1 MQDLIQDIRYAVR
14 TLLQAPVFAFVAVLT
29 LALGIGANS
38 AIFSVVNSVII
49 APLPYEAPERLMY
62 ITSAFPTL
70 DFNQF
75 WMSQPEYME
84 YRELNQSFEDMGAY
98 TTGEVS
104 LTGGES
110 PIRINAAFTTHS
122 FLATLG
128 VDAARGRYYTA
139 EEDSPEGDAVAA
151 VAWELWQRA
160 FGGRED
166 LVGSTILVDG
176 EPRTVVGIMPPDF
189 DILDN
194 GAEVWIPLGLDPV
207 NRRPRGNH
215 FLYTVGRLRPD
226 VSQDQAQ
233 AELETL
239 LATWRERVPEGHIP
253 SIDNHR
259 LQMEP
264 LQEEAIGEVRP
275 VMLML
280 GGVVLFVLLIG
291 CANVANLLLARGESR
306 QKEIAIRTAIGAGRG
321 RLMRQ
326 FLTESILLALIG
338 GAAGLLLGNWGVS
351 ALLAASPDSIPRIAE
366 VGVDSQVM
374 LFTLAVSVITGL
386 LFGMAP
392 MMNLT
397 AHNLNT
403 ALREGGER
411 ATAGSARHRL
421 RRMLVVA
428 EIAMAVVL
436 VICAGLML
444 RSFASLQNV
453 DPGFEAEGLMT
464 FRLFLPPNTY
474 PDAQSQMTFFNQ
486 LVERL
491 EGVPG
496 VASAT
501 AMNGLPPLRAVNAN
515 DTEFEGLE
523 RTEDGP
529 PHNVDYWQ
537 FVAAGYFETMRIP
550 IVEGRAFS
558 VQDMGTEGMPVALVN
573 QTMAK
578 TFWPDESPI
587 GRRVKPPGDENPW
600 LTVVG
605 IVKDVKQGGL
615 DNDTGTELYFFVPQA
630 ALIGYF
636 PRTMQVVLRT
646 NVPPAS
652 LASTVRETVW
662 SLDGSLPLSDQQTM
676 GDVLY
681 GSVARPRF
689 VTLLLTIFA
698 AVALALAAVGT
709 YGVMS
714 YSVAERGH
722 EIGIR
727 MALGADPGGV
737 LSLVLSE
744 GIRLAVVGVAV
755 GLAAAVFLTR
765 FMSTLLY
772 EVTSTDLVTFV
783 AVPVVLVL
791 VAAIA
796 VLIPARRATRVDP
809 IVVLRA

>member
-1 MQDLIQDIRYAVR
+1 MQDLIQDVRYAVR
-14 TLLQAPVFAFVAVLT
+14 TLLQSPGFALVAILT

-38 AIFSVVNSVII
+38 AIFSVVNSVVI

-62 ITSAFPTL
+62 ITSSFPTL
-70 DFNQF
+70 DFDQF

-110 PIRINAAFTTHS
+110 PIRVNAAFTTHS

-139 EEDSPEGDAVAA
+139 EEDAPEGDAVAA
-151 VAWELWQRA
+151 VGWELWQRA

-166 LVGSTILVDG
+166 LVGSTIEVDG
-176 EPRTVVGIMPPDF
+176 VTRTVVGIMPPGF
-189 DILDN
+189 DILDT
-194 GAEVWIPLGLDPV
+194 GAEVWVPLGLDPV

-215 FLYTVGRLRPD
+215 FLYTVGRLRVD
-226 VSQDQAQ
+226 ISQQQAQ

-239 LATWRERVPEGHIP
+239 LATWRERVPGGHVP
-253 SIDNHR
+253 NPETHR

-264 LQEEAIGEVRP
+264 LQEEAIGEARP
-275 VMLML
+275 VMLL
-280 GGVVLFVLLIG
+280 LLGVVGFVLLIA
-291 CANVANLLLARGESR
+291 CANVGNLLLARGESR
-306 QKEIAIRTAIGAGRG
+306 QKEIAIRTAIGAGRS

-338 GAAGLLLGNWGVS
+338 GVAGLLLGTWGVS
-351 ALLAASPDSIPRIAE
+351 ALLAASPGSIPRMGE
-366 VGVDSQVM
+366 VGIDSQVM
-374 LFTLAVSVITGL
+374 LFTLAVSLFTGL

-392 MMNLT
+392 LMHLT
-397 AHNLNT
+397 AHNMNT

-421 RRMLVVA
+421 RRLLVVS
-428 EIAMAVVL
+428 ELAMAVVL

-444 RSFASLQNV
+444 RSFSSLQNV
-453 DPGFEAEGLMT
+453 DPGFEAEGLLT
-464 FRLFLPPNTY
+464 FRLFLPPDTY

-491 EGVPG
+491 EAVPG

-501 AMNGLPPLRAVNAN
+501 AMNGLPPLRAVDAN

-529 PHNVDYWQ
+529 PHNVDYYQ
-537 FVAAGYFETMRIP
+537 FVTDGYFDTMRIP

-558 VQDMGTEGMPVALVN
+558 IQDMGTEGMPVALVN
-573 QTMAK
+573 ETMGK

-587 GRRVKPPGDENPW
+587 GRRVRTGDESPW

-605 IVKDVKQGGL
+605 VVKDVKQGGL
-615 DNDTGTELYFFVPQA
+615 EGETGTELYFFVPQV

-636 PRTMQVVLRT
+636 PRTMNVVLRT
-646 NVPPAS
+646 NVPPTS

-662 SLDGSLPLSDQQTM
+662 SLDGALPLSDQQTM

-681 GSVARPRF
+681 GSVAGPRF

-698 AVALALAAVGT
+698 VVALALAAVGT
-709 YGVMS
+709 YGIMS

-737 LSLVLSE
+737 LSMVLSE
-744 GIRLAVVGVAV
+744 GIKIAVVGVAV
-755 GLAAAVFLTR
+755 GLVAAFGLTR
-765 FMSTLLY
+765 FMSTILY
-772 EVTSTDLVTFV
+772 GVTSTDLITFV
-783 AVPVVLVL
+783 TVPVVLVL
-791 VAAIA
+791 VAALA

-809 IVVLRA
+809 IVVLRS

>member
-1 MQDLIQDIRYAVR
+1 MQNLLQDVRYAIR
-14 TLLQAPVFAFVAVLT
+14 TLLQSPGFAIVAILT

-38 AIFSVVNSVII
+38 AIFSVVNSVVISS
-49 APLPYEAPERLMY
+49 LPYEAPERLMF

-70 DFNQF
+70 DFDQF

-84 YRELNQSFEDMGAY
+84 YRELSQSFEEMGAY

-104 LTGGES
+104 ITGGES
-110 PIRINAAFTTHS
+110 PIRVNAAFTTHS

-139 EEDSPEGDAVAA
+139 EEDTPEGDAV
-151 VAWELWQRA
+151 VAIGWELWQRA

-166 LVGSTILVDG
+166 LVGSTIEVDG
-176 EPRTVVGIMPPDF
+176 ATRTVVGIMPPGF

-194 GAEVWIPLGLDPV
+194 GAEVWAPLGLDPV
-207 NRRPRGNH
+207 NRRPRSNH
-215 FLYTVGRLRPD
+215 FLYTVGRLRVD
-226 VSQDQAQ
+226 ISQPQAQ

-239 LATWRERVPEGHIP
+239 LASWRERIPEGHVP
-253 SIDNHR
+253 HPETHR

-264 LQEEAIGEVRP
+264 LQEEVVGEVRP
-275 VMLML
+275 VMLLLL
-280 GGVVLFVLLIG
+280 GAVGFVLLIA
-291 CANVANLLLARGESR
+291 CANVGNLLLARGESR
-306 QKEIAIRTAIGAGRG
+306 QKEIAIRTAIGAGRS

-338 GAAGLLLGNWGVS
+338 GVAGLLLGTWGVS
-351 ALLAASPDSIPRIAE
+351 ALLAASPDSIPRMGE
-366 VGVDSQVM
+366 VGIDSQVM
-374 LFTLAVSVITGL
+374 LFTLAVSLFTGL

-392 MMNLT
+392 LMHLT
-397 AHNLNT
+397 ARNMNT

-421 RRMLVVA
+421 RRLLVVS
-428 EIAMAVVL
+428 ELAMAVVL

-444 RSFASLQNV
+444 RSFSALQDV
-453 DPGFEAEGLMT
+453 DPGFEAEGLLT

-474 PDAQSQMTFFNQ
+474 PDAQSQMIFFNQ

-491 EGVPG
+491 EAVPG

-529 PHNVDYWQ
+529 PHNVDYYQ
-537 FVAAGYFETMRIP
+537 FVTDGYFETMRIR

-558 VQDMGTEGMPVALVN
+558 AQDMNTDGMPVALVN
-573 QTMAK
+573 ETMGK

-587 GRRVKPPGDENPW
+587 GRRVRAGGGSPW

-605 IVKDVKQGGL
+605 VVEDVKQGGL
-615 DNDTGTELYFFVPQA
+615 ENRTGTELYFFVPQVV
-630 ALIGYF
+630 LVGYF
-636 PRTMQVVLRT
+636 PRTMNVVLRT
-646 NVPPAS
+646 DVPPAS

-662 SLDGSLPLSDQQTM
+662 SLDRTLPLADQQTI

-681 GSVARPRF
+681 GSVATPRF

-698 AVALALAAVGT
+698 VVALSLAAVGT

-727 MALGADPGGV
+727 MALGAEPSGV

-744 GIRLAVVGVAV
+744 GLMLAAVGVAA
-755 GLAAAVFLTR
+755 GLAAAFGLTR
-765 FMSTLLY
+765 FMSTVLY
-772 EVTSTDLVTFV
+772 EVTTTDLITFM
-783 AVPVVLVL
+783 AVPVILVL
-791 VAAIA
+791 VAALA

-809 IVVLRA
+809 IVVLRS

>member
-1 MQDLIQDIRYAVR
+1 MQDLIQDVRYAVR
-14 TLLQAPVFAFVAVLT
+14 TLFQSPVFAFVAILT

-38 AIFSVVNSVII
+38 AIFSVVNGVVIT
-49 APLPYEAPERLMY
+49 PLPYEAPERLMY

-70 DFNQF
+70 DFDQF

-84 YRELNQSFEDMGAY
+84 YRDLSQSFEDMGAY

-110 PIRINAAFTTHS
+110 PIRVNAAFTTHS
-122 FLATLG
+122 FLTTLG

-139 EEDSPEGDAVAA
+139 AEDTPEGDAVAA
-151 VAWELWQRA
+151 VGWELWQRA

-166 LVGSTILVDG
+166 LVGSTIEVDG
-176 EPRTVVGIMPPDF
+176 MTRTVVGIMPPDF

-194 GAEVWIPLGLDPV
+194 GAEVWLPLGLDPV

-215 FLYTVGRLRPD
+215 FLYTVGRLRPEI
-226 VSQDQAQ
+226 SQDQAQ

-239 LATWRERVPEGHIP
+239 LATWRDRVPDAHVPNPET
-253 SIDNHR
+253 HR

-264 LQEEAIGEVRP
+264 LQEEAIGEIRP
-275 VMLML
+275 VMLL
-280 GGVVLFVLLIG
+280 LLGVVGFVLLIA
-291 CANVANLLLARGESR
+291 CANVGNLLLARGESR
-306 QKEIAIRTAIGAGRG
+306 QKEIAIRAAIGAGRS

-326 FLTESILLALIG
+326 FVTESILLALIG
-338 GAAGLLLGNWGVS
+338 GAAGLLLGSWGVS

-374 LFTLAVSVITGL
+374 LFTLAVSIVTGL

-392 MMNLT
+392 MMHLT
-397 AHNLNT
+397 AHNMST

-421 RRMLVVA
+421 RRLLVVA

-444 RSFASLQNV
+444 RSFASLQDV
-453 DPGFEAEGLMT
+453 DPGFEAEGLLT
-464 FRLFLPPNTY
+464 FRLFLPPSTY
-474 PDAQSQMTFFNQ
+474 PDAQSQMTFFSQ

-491 EGVPG
+491 EAVPG
-496 VASAT
+496 VASAA

-537 FVAAGYFETMRIP
+537 FVSDSYFETMRIP

-573 QTMAK
+573 ETMAK
-578 TFWPDESPI
+578 TFWPDESPL

-605 IVKDVKQGGL
+605 VVKDVKQAGL
-615 DNDTGTELYFFVPQA
+615 ENETGTELYFFVPQV

-646 NVPPAS
+646 NVPPTS
-652 LASTVRETVW
+652 LASTVREAVW
-662 SLDGSLPLSDQQTM
+662 SLDGALPLSDQQTM
-676 GDVLY
+676 GYVLY

-737 LSLVLSE
+737 LSMVLYE
-744 GIRLAVVGVAV
+744 GIKLAGVGVVVGL
-755 GLAAAVFLTR
+755 LAAFGLTR
-765 FMSTLLY
+765 FMATFLY
-772 EVTSTDLVTFV
+772 EVASTDLVTFV

-791 VAAIA
+791 VAAFA

-809 IVVLRA
+809 IVVLRS